1 MSVDI
6 SQFDKTNYINLET
19 YRKNGISVITPVW
32 FVIEGKNFFV
42 ITKSSTGK
50 IKRLRNN
57 PNIRIS
63 PCDFRGKVKGKWLNG
78 LATLKIPDEY
88 PQIINL
94 RNKKYGF
101 RTKLVSLFT
110 RGKGSLIIIC
120 IELI

>member
-78 LATLKIPDEY
+78 LATLKTPDEY

-110 RGKGSLIIIC
+110 RGKGNVIIIC

>member
-78 LATLKIPDEY
+78 LATIKTPDEY

-101 RTKLVSLFT
+101 RTKLFSLFT
-110 RGKGSLIIIC
+110 RGKGSVIIIC

>member
-1 MSVDI
+1 MSIDI

-19 YRKNGISVITPVW
+19 YRKSGSSVITPVW
-32 FVIEGKNFFV
+32 FVIEDKNFFV
-42 ITKSSTGK
+42 ITKSGTGK

-63 PCDFRGKVKGKWLNG
+63 PCDFKGKVKGKWLNG
-78 LATLKIPDEY
+78 IATLKTPDEY
-88 PQIINL
+88 PQIIKL

-101 RTKLVSLFT
+101 RSKLVSLFT

-120 IELI
+120 IVLT

>member
-1 MSVDI
+1 MSVDVH
-6 SQFDKTNYINLET
+6 QFDDYKYINLET
-19 YRKNGISVITPVW
+19 YKKNGQPISTPVW

-78 LATLKIPDEY
+78 LATLKTPDEY

-110 RGKGSLIIIC
+110 RGKGSVIIIC

>member
-78 LATLKIPDEY
+78 LATIKTPDEY

>member
-78 LATLKIPDEY
+78 LATLKTPDEY

>member
-78 LATLKIPDEY
+78 LATIKTPDEN

>member
-32 FVIEGKNFFV
+32 FVIEGKDFFV

-57 PNIRIS
+57 PKIRIS

-78 LATLKIPDEY
+78 LATLKTPDEY

>member
-78 LATLKIPDEY
+78 LATIKTPDEY

-110 RGKGSLIIIC
+110 RGKGSVIIIC

>member
-57 PNIRIS
+57 PKIRIS

-78 LATLKIPDEY
+78 LATLKTPDEY

>member
-57 PNIRIS
+57 PKIRIS

-78 LATLKIPDEY
+78 LATLKTPDEY
-88 PQIINL
+88 PQINNL

>member
-19 YRKNGISVITPVW
+19 YRKNGIPVMTPVW
-32 FVIEGKNFFV
+32 FVIERKNFFV

-78 LATLKIPDEY
+78 LATLKTPDEY

-110 RGKGSLIIIC
+110 RGKGSVIIIC

>member
-1 MSVDI
+1 VSVDI

-78 LATLKIPDEY
+78 LATLKTPDEY

-110 RGKGSLIIIC
+110 RGKGSVIVIC

>member
-57 PNIRIS
+57 PTIRIS

-78 LATLKIPDEY
+78 LATIKTPDEY

-110 RGKGSLIIIC
+110 RGKGNLIIIC

>member
-78 LATLKIPDEY
+78 LATLKTPDEY

-110 RGKGSLIIIC
+110 RGKGSVIIIC

>member
-78 LATLKIPDEY
+78 LATIKTPDEY

-110 RGKGSLIIIC
+110 RGKGNLIIIC

>member
-78 LATLKIPDEY
+78 LATLKTPDDY

>member
-78 LATLKIPDEY
+78 LATIKTPDDY

-110 RGKGSLIIIC
+110 RRKGSLIIIC

>member
-50 IKRLRNN
+50 IKRLRKN

-78 LATLKIPDEY
+78 LATLKTPDEY

-110 RGKGSLIIIC
+110 RGKGNVIIIC

>member
-32 FVIEGKNFFV
+32 FVIEGKDFFV

-57 PNIRIS
+57 PKIRIS

-78 LATLKIPDEY
+78 LAI
-88 PQIINL
+88 
-94 RNKKYGF
+94 
-101 RTKLVSLFT
+101 
-110 RGKGSLIIIC
+110 
-120 IELI
+120 

>member
-78 LATLKIPDEY
+78 LATLKTPGEY

>member
-42 ITKSSTGK
+42 ITKSRTGRF
-50 IKRLRNN
+50 KRLRNN

-78 LATLKIPDEY
+78 LATIKTPDEN

>member
-19 YRKNGISVITPVW
+19 YRKNGVSVITPVW

-78 LATLKIPDEY
+78 LATLKTPDEY

>member
-50 IKRLRNN
+50 IKRLRKN

-63 PCDFRGKVKGKWLNG
+63 PCDFRGKVKGKWLKG
-78 LATLKIPDEY
+78 LATLKTPDEY

-110 RGKGSLIIIC
+110 RGKGSVIIIC